1 MKRTTFVGACAIV
14 CALAIFPLAWVN
26 YVLSIMS
33 FALAGILGTIWLV
46 LQHYDWANEQERTKQ
61 YHERLKAK

>member
-1 MKRTTFVGACAIV
+1 M
-14 CALAIFPLAWVN
+14 FPLAWVS
-26 YVLSIMS
+26 YVLCAIS

-46 LQHYDWANEQERTKQ
+46 LQHYDWANEQQKTKQ